1 MSGIRGMTALGAL
14 RACLG
19 PWSLLS
25 LATALMDALAERISR
40 MPGPGELRSQQPA
53 RIIGREAG
61 LAQLRGLVD
70 QVPLAS
76 QVLLVTGEAGMGKTV
91 LLAAAADRARSA
103 GLRVLWVTGR
113 ESESNLA
120 FAGLHQLLRPV
131 LSSAAGLPGRQA
143 GALRGALG
151 LATDPVAP
159 DPLLTGVAV
168 LTLLSDL
175 SERSP
180 VLVVADDAHWLDR
193 SSLDALAFAGNRL
206 DAERVVL
213 LVGARGSAPPPGF
226 DRGFPELHLEPL
238 SAADAGRL
246 LDAQPRPP
254 RGRARAQVLA
264 QAAGNPMALIELA
277 TVIADDPAA
286 SRHWAAE
293 PLPLTDRL
301 SAVLTSRYAT
311 LPEET
316 QAALRLAAVADG
328 PDLRVAASHGAGP
341 DAGALAPAEQL
352 GLVTVDRSGLQFS
365 HPLVRSAV
373 YHSTPFAQRAAAH
386 RQLAAA
392 LHDQPDRRAWHL
404 AAAALQPDEHVAALL
419 EATAAQ
425 AQHRGGAAAAALA
438 MERAAELSPDRA
450 DQARRLVAA
459 ASAAVPTGQGDWVQD
474 LAART
479 LAITADPELRLAA
492 RHDAAWAL
500 AWSGRRSAALAALI
514 SVAEEAWRG
523 HPALAW
529 DALGS
534 AATVAYQS
542 GTPASRQ
549 AVRRTLGLL
558 ERQAPRPPG
567 QAPGIDVN
575 ALRLWIR
582 ASADPVGSRNQ
593 LLPDLRKIAVS
604 PIEEPSLWRIASTA
618 WLLDESDLAITMLQD
633 AMQRLRAPGVRG
645 TSGGSLTVLGWAY
658 IDTGRWDE
666 ALEVAAEAA
675 GLAEANQMDIVAAS
689 ADVITATVLALR
701 ADSGPAR
708 EHAARALATA
718 DPAECG
724 LVAAR
729 ARRALGVAALADGSY
744 VQAFTQLRGL
754 FSEDGAPLHNYASY
768 LGVADLAAAAVHADR
783 RIEGSDVIEHA
794 LSRLGGRASAR
805 LEQLIA
811 RARGILADPA
821 SSEAHFDKA
830 LADPAGDQWPFERAQ
845 LRLDYAEWLR
855 RRRRINDAKAVLTEA
870 LGTFRRL
877 GARSWAQRTQAELR
891 ACGVAVTGAP
901 GEPDA
906 LGELTPQQ
914 RQIVRLAS
922 DGLTDREIGDRLF
935 LSPRTV
941 SSHLYRSYPKL
952 GVASRHQLRDV
963 IARAST
969 PTAAHESTAT
979 GLRKVQ

>member
-1 MSGIRGMTALGAL
+1 
-14 RACLG
+14 
-19 PWSLLS
+19 
-25 LATALMDALAERISR
+25 
-40 MPGPGELRSQQPA
+40 MPGPGELPAQQPA

-61 LAQLRGLVD
+61 LARLRGLVD
-70 QVPLAS
+70 PVPQAS
-76 QVLLVTGEAGMGKTV
+76 QVLVVTGAAGMGKTV
-91 LLAAAADRARSA
+91 LLAEAADQARSA
-103 GLRVLWVTGR
+103 GLRVLSVTGR
-113 ESESNLA
+113 ESESRLA

-131 LSSAAGLPGRQA
+131 LSGAVGLPARQA
-143 GALRGALG
+143 QALLGALG
-151 LATDPVAP
+151 LAADPGAA

-193 SSLDALAFAGNRL
+193 SSLDALAFAGSRL

-213 LVGARGSAPPPGF
+213 LVGGRGQAPPRGF

-246 LDAQPRPP
+246 LDGQPRPP

-286 SRHWAAE
+286 SRRWAAE
-293 PLPLTDRL
+293 PLPPSDRL
-301 SAVLTSRYAT
+301 TAVLTSRFAA
-311 LPEET
+311 LPEQT
-316 QAALRLAAVADG
+316 QAALLLAAVADG
-328 PDLRVAASHGAGP
+328 PDLSAAASHGAGP
-341 DAGALAPAEQL
+341 DARALAPAEQL
-352 GLVTVDRSGLQFS
+352 GLVRVDRTGLRFS
-365 HPLVRSAV
+365 HPLVRSAI
-373 YHSTPFAQRAAAH
+373 YHSAPFARRAAAH
-386 RQLAAA
+386 RELASA
-392 LHDQPDRRAWHL
+392 LPDQPDRRAWHL
-404 AAAALQPDEHVAALL
+404 AAAALHPDEQVASLL

-425 AQHRGGAAAAALA
+425 AQRRGGAAAAALA
-438 MERAAELSPDRA
+438 LERAADLSPEPA

-459 ASAAVPTGQGDWVQD
+459 ASAAVPTGQGDWVQE
-474 LAART
+474 LANRA
-479 LAITADPELRLAA
+479 LAVTADPGLRLAA

-500 AWSGRRSAALAALI
+500 AWSGRRTAALSALI
-514 SVAEEAWRG
+514 SVAEQAARDQ
-523 HPALAW
+523 PALAW

-542 GTPASRQ
+542 GVPASRQ
-549 AVRRTLGLL
+549 AVSRVLGLL
-558 ERQAPRPPG
+558 ERQGPPPPG
-567 QAPGIDVN
+567 LDVN
-575 ALRLWIR
+575 VLRLWIR
-582 ASADPVGSRNQ
+582 ASADPIAGRDQ
-593 LLPDLRKIAVS
+593 LLPYLRTILGS
-604 PIEEPSLWRIASTA
+604 PIEEPSLWRVASAA
-618 WLLDESDLAITMLQD
+618 WLLDESDLAITLLED

-675 GLAEANQMDIVAAS
+675 GLAEANQMELIAAS

-701 ADSGPAR
+701 GDSAAARRHAD
-708 EHAARALATA
+708 RALAA
-718 DPAECG
+718 VDPAECG

-744 VQAFTQLRGL
+744 LQAFTQLRGL
-754 FSEDGAPLHNYASY
+754 FSDDGTPLHNYASY
-768 LGVADLAAAAVHADR
+768 LGVADLAAAAVRACR
-783 RIEGSDVIEHA
+783 RLEGCHVIEHA
-794 LSRLGGRASAR
+794 LSHLDGGASAR

-811 RARGILADPA
+811 RARGILAGPDA
-821 SSEAHFDKA
+821 AEAQFGTA

-855 RRRRINDAKAVLTEA
+855 RRRRINDAKPVLTEA
-870 LGTFRRL
+870 LATFRRL
-877 GARSWAQRTQAELR
+877 GARSWAQRAQAELR
-891 ACGVAVTGAP
+891 ASGVAVTGAP
-901 GEPDA
+901 AEPDA

-922 DGLTDREIGDRLF
+922 EGLTDREIGDRLF

-963 IARAST
+963 VALTST
-969 PTAAHESTAT
+969 PTRAHQST
-979 GLRKVQ
+979 GSEDR

>member
-1 MSGIRGMTALGAL
+1 
-14 RACLG
+14 
-19 PWSLLS
+19 
-25 LATALMDALAERISR
+25 
-40 MPGPGELRSQQPA
+40 MPGPGELPAGQPA
-53 RIIGREAG
+53 LIIGRDAG
-61 LAQLRGLVD
+61 LARLRGLVD
-70 QVPLAS
+70 PVPQAS

-91 LLAAAADRARSA
+91 LLADAADRARSA
-103 GLRVLWVTGR
+103 GMRVLSVTGR
-113 ESESNLA
+113 ESESKLA

-131 LSSAAGLPGRQA
+131 LSSATGLPGRQA
-143 GALRGALG
+143 HALLGALG
-151 LATDPVAP
+151 LSPDPVAA

-175 SERSP
+175 SEHSP
-180 VLVVADDAHWLDR
+180 VLVVADDVHWLDR
-193 SSLDALAFAGNRL
+193 SSLEALAFAGSRL

-213 LVGARGSAPPPGF
+213 LVGARGHAPPSGF

-246 LDAQPRPP
+246 LDGQPCPP
-254 RGRARAQVLA
+254 RGRARLQVLA

-277 TVIADDPAA
+277 KVIADDPAA
-286 SRHWAAE
+286 SRRWAAE

-301 SAVLTSRYAT
+301 SAVLTSRFAA
-311 LPEET
+311 LPEQT
-316 QAALRLAAVADG
+316 QAALLQAAVADG
-328 PDLRVAASHGAGP
+328 PDLPAAATAVSGP
-341 DAGALAPAEQL
+341 DARALVPAEQL
-352 GLVTVDRSGLQFS
+352 GLIKIDRTGLQFS
-365 HPLVRSAV
+365 HPLVRSAI
-373 YHSTPFAQRAAAH
+373 YHSAPFAQRAAAH
-386 RQLAAA
+386 RRLAEA

-404 AAAALQPDEHVAALL
+404 AAAALQPDEYVASLL
-419 EATAAQ
+419 EATATQ
-425 AQHRGGAAAAALA
+425 AQYRGGAAAAALA
-438 MERAAELSPDRA
+438 MERAAELSPDPE

-474 LAART
+474 LATRA
-479 LAITADPELRLAA
+479 LAVTADPELRLTA
-492 RHDAAWAL
+492 RHHAAWAL
-500 AWSGRRSAALAALI
+500 AWSGRRTAALSALI
-514 SVAEEAWRG
+514 SVAEQASRNQ
-523 HPALAW
+523 PALAW

-542 GTPASRQ
+542 GMPVSRQ
-549 AVRRTLGLL
+549 AVSLAFDLM
-558 ERQAPRPPG
+558 ERQGTPPPG
-567 QAPGIDVN
+567 RAPGLDIN

-582 ASADPVGSRNQ
+582 ASADPIGSRNQ
-593 LLPDLRKIAVS
+593 LLPNLRQIVGS

-618 WLLDESDLAITMLQD
+618 WLLDESDLAITLLQD

-675 GLAEANQMDIVAAS
+675 GLAEANRMETIAAS

-701 ADSGPAR
+701 ADSDAAR
-708 EHAARALATA
+708 RHAARALASV
-718 DPAECG
+718 DPAENG
-724 LVAAR
+724 LIAAR
-729 ARRALGVAALADGSY
+729 ARRALGIAALADGSY
-744 VQAFTQLRGL
+744 LQAFTQLRGL
-754 FSEDGAPLHNYASY
+754 FSEDGTPLHNYASY
-768 LGVADLAAAAVHADR
+768 LGVADLAVAAVRADR
-783 RIEGSDVIEHA
+783 RLEGCDVIEHA
-794 LSRLGGRASAR
+794 LSRLEGTASAR
-805 LEQLIA
+805 LEQLIG

-821 SSEAHFDKA
+821 GSEAHFGKA
-830 LADPAGDQWPFERAQ
+830 LADPAGEQWPFERAQ
-845 LRLDYAEWLR
+845 LRLDYGESLR

-877 GARSWAQRTQAELR
+877 GARSWAQRAQAELR
-891 ACGVAVTGAP
+891 ASGVAVTGAP
-901 GEPDA
+901 AEPDA

-963 IARAST
+963 IALTSTPATAHAST
-969 PTAAHESTAT
+969 GSET
-979 GLRKVQ
+979 LL